1 MENEELNE
9 TYFSSFFRSTSKSD
23 IQFDPSMNSSN
34 FDTPL
39 TNSPILSKKTDQPHM
54 NMELLNESDFFQYK
68 PSVNL
73 NIEIEEL
80 MIDTSSKLKQI
91 ENKTKGLST
100 KKKSNQILFNQLPF
114 LSSFKPKY
122 AKRETIDKRIL
133 RSFRKYLYELSKK
146 TNIIPSERESC
157 FYIRFINM
165 ELFPPFKYIDPF
177 TLETICFKSY
187 NSNYLLWFFS
197 KPKIKEY
204 YLQFTYEQSPIC
216 EISQYYELNDFDRN
230 QLSNYVNNLPFIF
243 DNSLVSKI
251 AGKEGYKCGH
261 LYRKKTQ
268 RENIRNLLSKR
279 SEVLSYQKDSTLN
292 DMNGMLCVQ
301 EINENEDDDVCNNM
315 NNKHRE
321 NDSAATKT
329 SWGDDI

>member
-1 MENEELNE
+1 
-9 TYFSSFFRSTSKSD
+9 
-23 IQFDPSMNSSN
+23 
-34 FDTPL
+34 
-39 TNSPILSKKTDQPHM
+39 
-54 NMELLNESDFFQYK
+54 
-68 PSVNL
+68 
-73 NIEIEEL
+73 

-91 ENKTKGLST
+91 ENKTKCLST

-177 TLETICFKSY
+177 TMETICFKSY

-204 YLQFTYEQSPIC
+204 YLQFTYWKCPKFRR
-216 EISQYYELNDFDRN
+216 YA
-230 QLSNYVNNLPFIF
+230 
-243 DNSLVSKI
+243 SK
-251 AGKEGYKCGH
+251 C
-261 LYRKKTQ
+261 
-268 RENIRNLLSKR
+268 LLSSFVKNSR
-279 SEVLSYQKDSTLN
+279 LPNSIRFFGNN
-292 DMNGMLCVQ
+292 D
-301 EINENEDDDVCNNM
+301 
-315 NNKHRE
+315 
-321 NDSAATKT
+321 
-329 SWGDDI
+329 